1 MKTIAVIY
9 QGPLPEVHIEVGP
22 GRHVEAVR
30 GGKPVL
36 LPENIATELLERGKD
51 FIPAEQKR

>member
-9 QGPLPEVHIEVGP
+9 QGPLREVHIEVGP
-22 GRHVEAVR
+22 GRHIEAVR

-36 LPENIATELLERGKD
+36 LPENIAKDLLERGKE
-51 FIPAEQKR
+51 FIPAEQQR